1 MEHKKISELSRL
13 TRIFPW
19 KALNFWNARK
29 ERTRLELYHKLTD
42 ADLTL
47 KSFLLEKRIRPESD
61 SLERWIRIQAKLVDY
76 YGRKYEKASRKIVR
90 EVFQ

>member
-1 MEHKKISELSRL
+1 MEHKKISELTRL
-13 TRIFPW
+13 TWIFPL
-19 KALNFWNARK
+19 KALYFWNARK
-29 ERTRLELYHKLTD
+29 ERTRMELYHKLTD

-47 KSFLLEKRIRPESD
+47 KSLLLEKKIRPDSD

-76 YGRKYEKASRKIVR
+76 YGHRYEKASRKIVK

>member
-19 KALNFWNARK
+19 RALNFWNARK
-29 ERTRLELYHKLTD
+29 ERTRMELYHKLTD

-47 KSFLLEKRIRPESD
+47 RILLQEKKIRPDSY

>member
-13 TRIFPW
+13 TRLFPW
-19 KALNFWNARK
+19 RALNFWNAKK
-29 ERTRLELYHKLTD
+29 ERNRIELYQKLTD

-47 KSFLLEKRIRPESD
+47 KSLLLEKKIRPDSD
-61 SLERWIRIQAKLVDY
+61 SLERWIRVQAKLVDY

>member
-1 MEHKKISELSRL
+1 MEHKKICELSRL

>member
-13 TRIFPW
+13 TWLFPR

-29 ERTRLELYHKLTD
+29 ERNRIELYQKLTD

-47 KSFLLEKRIRPESD
+47 KTLLLEKSVRPESD
-61 SLERWIRIQAKLVDY
+61 SSERWIRVQAKLVDY
-76 YGRKYEKASRKIVR
+76 YGSKYEKASRKIVR

>member
-29 ERTRLELYHKLTD
+29 ERTRMELYHKLTD

-47 KSFLLEKRIRPESD
+47 KSLLLEKKTRPESD

-76 YGRKYEKASRKIVR
+76 YGHRYEKSSRKIVK
-90 EVFQ
+90 EVFE

>member
-1 MEHKKISELSRL
+1 MEHKKMIELSRL

-19 KALNFWNARK
+19 RALNFWNARK
-29 ERTRLELYHKLTD
+29 ERTRMELYHKLTD

-47 KSFLLEKRIRPESD
+47 RILLQEKKIRPDSY

-76 YGRKYEKASRKIVR
+76 YGRKYEKASRKIVK

>member
-1 MEHKKISELSRL
+1 MEHKKMSELSRL
-13 TRIFPW
+13 TQIFPS

-29 ERTRLELYHKLTD
+29 ESKKMELYHKLTD

-47 KSFLLEKRIRPESD
+47 KGLLLEKKVRPDSD
-61 SLERWIRIQAKLVDY
+61 SLERWIRIQAKLVNY
-76 YGRKYEKASRKIVR
+76 YGHKYEKASRKIVK

>member
-13 TRIFPW
+13 TQIFPW
-19 KALNFWNARK
+19 KALNFWDARK
-29 ERTRLELYHKLTD
+29 ERTRMELYQKLTD

-47 KSFLLEKRIRPESD
+47 KSLLLEKKIRPDSD

-76 YGRKYEKASRKIVR
+76 YGHRYEKMSRKIVK
-90 EVFQ
+90 EVFE

>member
-1 MEHKKISELSRL
+1 MEHKKISELTRL
-13 TRIFPW
+13 TWLFPL

-29 ERTRLELYHKLTD
+29 ERNRIELYQKLTD

-47 KSFLLEKRIRPESD
+47 KSLLLEKKIRPYSD
-61 SLERWIRIQAKLVDY
+61 SLERWIRVQAKLVDY
-76 YGRKYEKASRKIVR
+76 YGRKYEKASRKIVK